1 MKPTTIYLPDE
12 TEGKL
17 LEIAQEKGKTVAEII
32 QEMIMNQINEKP
44 KKLPKSI
51 GMGASGRNDL
61 SSKVDELLWTED

>member
-12 TEGKL
+12 TEVTL
-17 LEIAQEKGKTVAEII
+17 LKIAEEKGKTVAEII

-61 SSKVDELLWTED
+61 SSKVDELLWIEE